1 MEADAQELL
10 DPNSN
15 VVLQNGNKKPYGFG
29 LAHCSLPNELGQ
41 PALEIAERLLIGA
54 EKFSC
59 TSGMPFIDESSVI
72 YFGGAGRLRD
82 GVYLHFLGHSVHV
95 SLVATFLAFLIIIL
109 LFAGNACKFQR
120 NDCATNYSRRVQEAA
135 IKRQTEVERC
145 CWERHDLESYS
156 RLLDVLLLSRRQ
168 HLSAQKFSPPT
179 TILVANCRTC
189 KWRRCQVKTRLK
201 TSAGS
206 RKRLKFS

>member
-1 MEADAQELL
+1 MFLQIKNKNTHYYVIQVALREHDRDSTGRFDFDGGQVEADAQELL

-82 GVYLHFLGHSVHV
+82 GVYLYFLGHSAHV
-95 SLVATFLAFLIIIL
+95 SSIARILTFFFINLM
-109 LFAGNACKFQR
+109 FAGNACNFQR
-120 NDCATNYSRRVQEAA
+120 NDFVSNYSRRVQEAA
-135 IKRQTEVERC
+135 I
-145 CWERHDLESYS
+145 
-156 RLLDVLLLSRRQ
+156 
-168 HLSAQKFSPPT
+168 
-179 TILVANCRTC
+179 
-189 KWRRCQVKTRLK
+189 
-201 TSAGS
+201 
-206 RKRLKFS
+206 

>member
-1 MEADAQELL
+1 MALREHGRDSIGRFDFDGGEVEADDQELL

-82 GVYLHFLGHSVHV
+82 GVYLYFLGHSAHV
-95 SLVATFLAFLIIIL
+95 SSIARILTFFFIPIYKVLNWMI
-109 LFAGNACKFQR
+109 
-120 NDCATNYSRRVQEAA
+120 
-135 IKRQTEVERC
+135 QTVS
-145 CWERHDLESYS
+145 LTP
-156 RLLDVLLLSRRQ
+156 
-168 HLSAQKFSPPT
+168 HLSTLFVTNQFFRINSLPSHENPT
-179 TILVANCRTC
+179 
-189 KWRRCQVKTRLK
+189 KK
-201 TSAGS
+201 
-206 RKRLKFS
+206 

>member
-82 GVYLHFLGHSVHV
+82 GVYLYFLGHSAHV
-95 SLVATFLAFLIIIL
+95 SSIARILTFFFINLM
-109 LFAGNACKFQR
+109 FAGNACNFQR
-120 NDCATNYSRRVQEAA
+120 NDCVSNYSRRVQEAA
-135 IKRQTEVERC
+135 IKRQTEGELGR
-145 CWERHDLESYS
+145 WERHDLESYS
-156 RLLDVLLLSRRQ
+156 RLLDVILLSRRQ
-168 HLSAQKFSPPT
+168 HLSAQKFRPPT
-179 TILVANCRTC
+179 TIIVANCHTI
-189 KWRRCQVKTRLK
+189 K
-201 TSAGS
+201 
-206 RKRLKFS
+206 

>member
-1 MEADAQELL
+1 MALREHGRDSIGRFDFDGGEVEAEAQELL

-54 EKFSC
+54 DNFSC
-59 TSGMPFIDESSVI
+59 TSGMPFNDESSVI

-82 GVYLHFLGHSVHV
+82 GVYLYFLGHSAQV
-95 SLVATFLAFLIIIL
+95 SSIAKILTFLIITL
-109 LFAGNACKFQR
+109 LFAGNACKFQG
-120 NDCATNYSRRVQEAA
+120 NDCVSNYPRRVQEAA

-145 CWERHDLESYS
+145 RWEKPDLESYP
-156 RLLDVLLLSRRQ
+156 RVLDVILLSRPQ
-168 HLSAQKFSPPT
+168 HLSAQKFRPT
-179 TILVANCRTC
+179 ATIIVANCH
-189 KWRRCQVKTRLK
+189 K
-201 TSAGS
+201 SN
-206 RKRLKFS
+206 